1 MTTSTAGRPPTRFL
15 KICPH
20 INRAYAALRIQV
32 KDMGYVP
39 QGNNGSSVEQ
49 YALGFIREI
58 AAQHLPGGKVR
69 EILSRLS
76 DRNIWSSTSHMQVFV
91 PVLVREA
98 IASGG
103 LTAPQFVEFINDR
116 AAFKKFADH
125 KKANP
130 GNRASKS

>member
-1 MTTSTAGRPPTRFL
+1 MKPKRRGKPPTRFL
-15 KICPH
+15 AICPH
-20 INRAYAALRIQV
+20 INEAYAELRVQV

-49 YALGFIREI
+49 YALGYIREI
-58 AAQHLPGGKVR
+58 AAQHLPVAKVE
-69 EILSRLS
+69 EILAELS
-76 DRNIWSSTSHMQVFV
+76 NKNIWSSAGHMQVFV

-103 LTAPQFVEFINDR
+103 LTAGQFVERIKDR
-116 AAFKKFADH
+116 ECFGKFADH

-130 GNRASKS
+130 GNRA